1 MPQTNQ
7 IFRWHEVLFDT
18 QAFAAAATL
27 PQKIQFFTQAQ
38 GEGTSPTVGSG
49 TKTVADT
56 NLDRSRELPSRYNK
70 FVLLAI
76 RVSVMGSA
84 GLAVP
89 ADVFSL
95 FKNFIGQLII
105 DATLYT
111 NGPLE
116 LFPAGG
122 GMQGVGQLTTAGLG
136 ITDSTFG
143 VQSGQPTNEAIFKL
157 AEPITIPQGSTF
169 EFDLVGNTGI
179 ALVAGTGTAT
189 SLGRGLLIRTI
200 LEGKADRAATA

>member
-7 IFRWHEVLFDT
+7 IFRWHEVLYDT

-56 NLDRSRELPSRYNK
+56 NLDRQRQLPSRYNK
-70 FVLLAI
+70 FVLMAI
-76 RVSVMGSA
+76 RVSVMGST
-84 GLAVP
+84 GLPVP
-89 ADVFSL
+89 ADTFSL

-122 GMQGVGQLTTAGLG
+122 GMQSVGQLSTAGLA

-143 VQSGQPTNEAIFKL
+143 VLSGQPTNEAIFKL

-169 EFDLVGNTGI
+169 EFDLVGNTGV
-179 ALVAGTGTAT
+179 ALVGAGAT